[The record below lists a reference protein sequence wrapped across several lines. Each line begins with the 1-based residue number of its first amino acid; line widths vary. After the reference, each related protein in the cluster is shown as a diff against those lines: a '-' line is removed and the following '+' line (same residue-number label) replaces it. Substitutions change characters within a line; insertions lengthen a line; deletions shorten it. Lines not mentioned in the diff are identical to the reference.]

1 MTPSPGPQAMEL
13 LFAGH
18 CGKPR
23 VRSTAIPYHV
33 VIICKTNPWN
43 CAGRV
48 VSGTAEMGTGAVKE
62 ILPKLITRAGM
73 F

>member
-1 MTPSPGPQAMEL
+1 MTPSPEPQAMEL

-23 VRSTAIPYHV
+23 ARRAAIPYHV
-33 VIICKTNPWN
+33 LIICKTNPWS

-48 VSGTAEMGTGAVKE
+48 ASASTEMETGAVKE
-62 ILPKLITRAGM
+62 ILPSLISRAGTL
-73 F
+73 